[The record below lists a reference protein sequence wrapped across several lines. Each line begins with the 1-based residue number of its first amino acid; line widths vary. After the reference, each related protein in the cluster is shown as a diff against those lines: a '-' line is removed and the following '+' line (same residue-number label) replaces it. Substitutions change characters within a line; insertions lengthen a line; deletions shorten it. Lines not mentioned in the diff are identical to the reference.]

1 MKLLGIHKHG
11 KNQKTSL
18 VYVFALGVFSR
29 WDKLLSKDNEYQ
41 FSSDQTPTNH
51 NINLLLY
58 IT

>member
-1 MKLLGIHKHG
+1 MKLLGNYQHG
-11 KNQKTSL
+11 KNQKSSL

-29 WDKLLSKDNEYQ
+29 WDKLLSKDNAYQ
-41 FSSDQTPTNH
+41 FSSYQTPTNH